1 MKRES
6 KGEEGGLVWIRAWK
20 MRSTAYFHAKAD
32 EILAALEFPSP
43 LSEKIV
49 ATLSSFLF
57 FLSLFSPSP
66 LPSSL
71 FIVSLLSPP
80 RFEESAV
87 STREGLEA
95 CRALAIQLRGT
106 LVVRREKWRHFCATH
121 DSILEDRKIRKRV
134 VNGGFPRKIFRPSHG
149 NARGSIRRMMARISF
164 IPRHKYPSCQ
174 SRIIRT
180 NLFSSSRT
188 EDSNQQF
195 LSTTSDFVYREHDH

>member
-1 MKRES
+1 MDPCLKNAIDRIFPCES
-6 KGEEGGLVWIRAWK
+6 GRDSRRFRV
-20 MRSTAYFHAKAD
+20 SF
-32 EILAALEFPSP
+32 S
-43 LSEKIV
+43 
-49 ATLSSFLF
+49 LSSLRENSRDAF
-57 FLSLFSPSP
+57 FLSFLPFPLFSF
-66 LPSSL
+66 PSS
-71 FIVSLLSPP
+71 FIAFYRFSPFTP

-174 SRIIRT
+174 SRII
-180 NLFSSSRT
+180 LFSSLL
-188 EDSNQQF
+188 F
-195 LSTTSDFVYREHDH
+195 FAYRRFQPTIFIHDQ